1 MGFMKPKAPP
11 APKPAKPIPIPIPTA
26 EPAIAQASVD
36 QAEADKITK
45 KKQQIRSGKSALTV
59 GLKTATGSVN
69 TGASDKGGSGLAVG
83 GA

>member
-11 APKPAKPIPIPIPTA
+11 PPKPAKIPIPTA
-26 EPAIAQASVD
+26 EPTIAQAFVD